1 MLQVKKT
8 TPKIKDIM
16 TPTDAVFSKMN
27 YDFEF
32 IEKEKLDIIFVTSY
46 GERIIAPFVD
56 YFLEHDVNSNSFT
69 FSEESKQLLSD
80 TVLAYYKVNWDK
92 LKQIIKTEYDPIHN
106 FSDKVTEN
114 FTDRTE
120 KTIATNDTVNDIGT
134 GSKTRTDNLVLTET
148 RNLAGT
154 QNDDST
160 LKMQG
165 FNSTS
170 FQDKDKDV
178 SIRNT
183 TDTGTIS
190 NENTGTQENSETRNF
205 TTTKT
210 GNETTNDQYTRE
222 RNLSRLGNIGNITT
236 QKMLN
241 EEIELWKWSFIQQ
254 VLDDVK
260 QLLTLSVY
268 SS

>member
-8 TPKIKDIM
+8 TPKIKEIM
-16 TPTDAVFSKMN
+16 TPIDAVFSKMN

-32 IEKEKLDIIFVTSY
+32 IGKDKLDIIFVTSY
-46 GERIIAPFVD
+46 GERTIAPFVD

-80 TVLAYYKVNWDK
+80 TVLAYYKINWDK

-106 FSDKVTEN
+106 FLDKVTEN
-114 FTDRTE
+114 LTDTTD
-120 KTIATNDTVNDIGT
+120 KTITTNDTVSDTGT
-134 GSKTRTDNLVLTET
+134 GSKTRTDNLTLTET
-148 RNLAGT
+148 RNLKGT

-160 LKMQG
+160 LQMQG

-170 FQDKDKDV
+170 FQNKDKDV
-178 SIRNT
+178 LTRNT
-183 TDTGTIS
+183 TDTGSIS
-190 NENTGTQENSETRNF
+190 NENTGTQENSETRDF

-210 GNETTNDQYTRE
+210 GNETTNDQYRRE
-222 RNLSRLGNIGNITT
+222 RNLTRIGNIGNITT

>member
-8 TPKIKDIM
+8 TPKIKEIM
-16 TPTDAVFSKMN
+16 TPIDAVFSKMN

-32 IEKEKLDIIFVTSY
+32 IGKDKLDIMFVTSY
-46 GERIIAPFVD
+46 GERTIAPFVD
-56 YFLEHDVNSNSFT
+56 YFLEHDVNSNNFT

-114 FTDRTE
+114 LTDTTD
-120 KTIATNDTVNDIGT
+120 KIITTNDTLSDKGT
-134 GSKTRTDNLVLTET
+134 GSKTRTDNLTLTET
-148 RNLAGT
+148 RNLKAT

-160 LKMQG
+160 LQMQG

-170 FQDKDKDV
+170 FQNKDKDV
-178 SIRNT
+178 LTRNT

-190 NENTGTQENSETRNF
+190 NQNSGTQENNETRDF

-210 GNETTNDQYTRE
+210 GNESTNDQYTRE
-222 RNLSRLGNIGNITT
+222 RNLTRIGNIGNITT

>member
-1 MLQVKKT
+1 MLQLKKT
-8 TPKIKDIM
+8 NPKIKEIM
-16 TPTDAVFSKMN
+16 TPIDALFSKMN

-32 IEKEKLDIIFVTSY
+32 IEKDKLDIIFVTSY
-46 GERIIAPFVD
+46 GERTIAPFVD

-80 TVLAYYKVNWDK
+80 TVLAYYKINWDK
-92 LKQIIKTEYDPIHN
+92 LKQIIKIEYDPIHN
-106 FSDKVTEN
+106 FSDEVTEN
-114 FTDRTE
+114 LTDTTD
-120 KTIATNDTVNDIGT
+120 KTIINNDTVSDTGT
-134 GSKTRTDNLVLTET
+134 SSKTRTDNLTLTET
-148 RNLAGT
+148 RNLKGT
-154 QNDDST
+154 QNDDSM
-160 LKMQG
+160 LQMQG

-170 FQDKDKDV
+170 FQNKDKDV
-178 SIRNT
+178 LTRNT
-183 TDTGTIS
+183 TDTGSIS
-190 NENTGTQENSETRNF
+190 NENTGTQENSETRDF
-205 TTTKT
+205 TTTKI

-222 RNLSRLGNIGNITT
+222 RNLTRIGNIGNITT

>member
-8 TPKIKDIM
+8 TPKIKNIM

-32 IEKEKLDIIFVTSY
+32 IEKNKLDIMFVTSY
-46 GERIIAPFVD
+46 GERSIAPFVD

-106 FSDKVTEN
+106 FSDKVIEN
-114 FTDRTE
+114 FTDTTE
-120 KTIATNDTVNDIGT
+120 KTISANDTVTDTGT
-134 GSKTRTDNLVLTET
+134 GTKTRSDNLTVTET
-148 RNLAGT
+148 RNLKGT

-160 LKMQG
+160 LQMQG

-170 FQDKDKDV
+170 FQNKV
-178 SIRNT
+178 CYIGR
-183 TDTGTIS
+183 
-190 NENTGTQENSETRNF
+190 F
-205 TTTKT
+205 L
-210 GNETTNDQYTRE
+210 
-222 RNLSRLGNIGNITT
+222 LS
-236 QKMLN
+236 
-241 EEIELWKWSFIQQ
+241 
-254 VLDDVK
+254 
-260 QLLTLSVY
+260 
-268 SS
+268 